1 MPPSIPQK
9 IWKKVSITVTTELT
23 DPLADYL
30 TVLTGRGVCYREEGG
45 AVTVDAYL
53 DPENGE
59 DQLMHILSWVDDLMG
74 AGETPPG
81 YAGTIAVTIEEVPE
95 EDWMS
100 VFRSQHKTVYI
111 SDRLVVRP
119 SWCEPLGKGEIVLDP
134 GLAFGTGSHWTT
146 RMCLVL
152 LDKAVGEKPPGR
164 MFDLG
169 TGSGILAIAGAFLGI
184 GEVLASD
191 IDPVAVEITVE
202 NAVVNGVADKVH
214 VVEGGVKAAE
224 GAYGIVTANLSA
236 SLLKRLSVEIAATL
250 EKDGALIISG
260 FMSAERNEILKA
272 FANCGLEPEE
282 VMEEDVWAAALLR
295 RQGDPRSK
303 VQNPKV

>member
-1 MPPSIPQK
+1 MSPTMPPSIARK
-9 IWKKVSITVTTELT
+9 IWKKISITVPAELT

-30 TVLTGRGVCYREEGG
+30 TMLTGRGVCYREEGG
-45 AVTVDAYL
+45 TVTVDAYL

-59 DQLMHILSWVDDLMG
+59 DHRMHIRSWVDDLVG
-74 AGETPPG
+74 AGEVPTN
-81 YAGTIAVTIEEVPE
+81 TAVTIEEVPE

-100 VFRSQHKTVYI
+100 VFRSQHKTVHI

-152 LDKAVGEKPPGR
+152 LDKVLAEKVPNR

-169 TGSGILAIAGAFLGI
+169 TGSGILAIAGAFLGV

-191 IDPVAVEITVE
+191 IDPVAVKVTVE
-202 NAVVNGVADKVH
+202 NAVTNGVADKVQ
-214 VVEGGVKAAE
+214 VVEGGVEAAA
-224 GAYGIVTANLSA
+224 GAYGIVAANLSA
-236 SLLKRLSVEIAATL
+236 SLLKRLSVEITATL
-250 EKDGALIISG
+250 EMDGALIISG
-260 FMSAERNEILKA
+260 FMSAERDEILKV
-272 FANCGLEPEE
+272 FADCGLEPEE

-295 RQGDPRSK
+295 RT
-303 VQNPKV
+303 N

>member
-1 MPPSIPQK
+1 MLLSSMLPFMSQK
-9 IWKKVSITVTTELT
+9 IWKKVSITVSPELA

-30 TVLTGRGVCYREEGG
+30 TVLTERGVCYLEEGG

-53 DPENGE
+53 EPEKGE
-59 DQLMHILSWVDDLMG
+59 DHLLHVHSWINDLAE
-74 AGETPPG
+74 AGQIPPDTVV
-81 YAGTIAVTIEEVPE
+81 TIAEVPE

-100 VFRSQHKTVYI
+100 VFRAQHKTVHI

-152 LDKAVGEKPPGR
+152 LDNVLSKEVHSR

-191 IDPVAVEITVE
+191 IDPVAVEVTIH
-202 NAVVNGVADKVH
+202 NATTNGVADKVH
-214 VVEGGVKAAE
+214 VVEGGVEAAE
-224 GAYGIVTANLSA
+224 GTYGVVAANLSA
-236 SLLKRLSVEIAATL
+236 SLLKRLSVEITETL
-250 EKDGALIISG
+250 DKNGVLIISG
-260 FMSAERNEILKA
+260 FMSAEREDVLKA
-272 FANCGLEPEE
+272 FANCGMEKIKVL
-282 VMEEDVWAAALLR
+282 EEDVWVAALLR
-295 RQGDPRSK
+295 RA
-303 VQNPKV
+303 N